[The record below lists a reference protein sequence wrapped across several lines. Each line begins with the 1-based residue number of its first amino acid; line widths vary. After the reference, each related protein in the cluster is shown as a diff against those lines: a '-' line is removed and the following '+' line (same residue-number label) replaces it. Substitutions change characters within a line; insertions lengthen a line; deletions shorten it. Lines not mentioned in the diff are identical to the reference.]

1 MARYWKEMKLCLVRM
16 QIETLFNNERIK
28 IHGRNR
34 IVIIDNMLIDNNN
47 ITGRNLMIYC
57 VVSGGL

>member
-1 MARYWKEMKLCLVRM
+1 MSALKFIEEKLQV
-16 QIETLFNNERIK
+16 
-28 IHGRNR
+28 R